1 MRLVPGAIVFVL
13 ILQCLV
19 SLLFIRIVTTG
30 RSRKM
35 VHTSQDPFQ
44 IASPK
49 IPGYVE
55 PIKQQ
60 LHVAISKVKG
70 EGSMVKSSVSSP
82 QEESTKDTMAHLS
95 KNKGNFVVRR
105 SVNSIVQDL
114 KPTMTHLSKNKEK
127 STMHMVKSNV
137 SSPQEESTEDTW
149 AHLSKNKASSKL
161 SHSMENLPPQPKQ
174 KVREATSKGS

>member
-1 MRLVPGAIVFVL
+1 
-13 ILQCLV
+13 
-19 SLLFIRIVTTG
+19 
-30 RSRKM
+30 M

-70 EGSMVKSSVSSP
+70 EGSVIKSSVSSP

-95 KNKGNFVVRR
+95 KNKENFVVKR
-105 SVNSIVQDL
+105 SVNSIVKDL
-114 KPTMTHLSKNKEK
+114 EPTMAHLSKNKEK
-127 STMHMVKSNV
+127 NTMVKRSV
-137 SSPQEESTEDTW
+137 SSPQEESNKNTM

>member
-49 IPGYVE
+49 IPGSVE

-60 LHVAISKVKG
+60 LRVAISKVKG

-95 KNKGNFVVRR
+95 KNKGNFVVKR

-127 STMHMVKSNV
+127 STMVKRSI
-137 SSPQEESTEDTW
+137 SSPQKESTKDTW
-149 AHLSKNKASSKL
+149 AHLSKNKASSKKL

>member
-1 MRLVPGAIVFVL
+1 M
-13 ILQCLV
+13 
-19 SLLFIRIVTTG
+19 TG
-30 RSRKM
+30 RFRKM

-49 IPGYVE
+49 IPGSVE

-82 QEESTKDTMAHLS
+82 K
-95 KNKGNFVVRR
+95 
-105 SVNSIVQDL
+105 DL

-127 STMHMVKSNV
+127 STMHMVKRSV
-137 SSPQEESTEDTW
+137 SSPQEESTKDTW
-149 AHLSKNKASSKL
+149 AHLSKNKTSSKKL